1 MITKQKAPVL
11 KVLLRQRVIVEDGLV
26 FDAEREA
33 TLAVQ
38 PFVGLWL
45 YNTVCPPPGCD
56 ESGEPIEEMAYDLKT
71 GRVICYLPI
80 DDYRPESSGCDD
92 WTEKDVRQYYR
103 DWTLT
108 RDETCR
114 AARKRKKDK

>member
-1 MITKQKAPVL
+1 MTTKATGAAF
-11 KVLLRQRVIVEDGLV
+11 KVLLKKRVIVEDGLV
-26 FDAEREA
+26 FDAEREI
-33 TLAVQ
+33 TLPVQ
-38 PFVGLWL
+38 PFVGLDL
-45 YNTVCPPPGCD
+45 YNSEWHPPGCD
-56 ESGEPIEEMAYDLKT
+56 ESEDRIESIGYDLKT